1 MVTELP
7 ARRDLC
13 DDKLRQATL
22 VEFRGSNLSDAGS
35 IPAISTEQIDQ
46 QCNCWSIHLTL
57 DNYIRRGYSVGM
69 KMVIHFVW
77 MVGTTMLVVLC
88 IFYPFFPGAYDGLA
102 VTLSAMSQLLGI
114 VGLLLVPIGAVWLAY
129 ELWKKTRR
137 KRNLPYRDREY
148 YFAIASLIAACIV
161 AIIVSL
167 FAFLSMGLSFGLP
180 TLALW
185 FYIVSRLIPGLK
197 LLKKAEAES
206 INPTPFYL
214 IFIPVAVL
222 LIQVTFAARAIEFS
236 RNRAITSSAELIDE
250 IERHHAEQGR
260 YPSSLLAVNKDYKS
274 SIVGIER
281 YHYAPNGDAYNLF
294 FELPALLLNNFG
306 TREFVVYNKLD
317 EHVIPSH
324 VYWILIWTP
333 EELEANQ
340 GWYAV
345 HDASSPHWKYFWF
358 D

>member
-1 MVTELP
+1 
-7 ARRDLC
+7 
-13 DDKLRQATL
+13 
-22 VEFRGSNLSDAGS
+22 
-35 IPAISTEQIDQ
+35 
-46 QCNCWSIHLTL
+46 
-57 DNYIRRGYSVGM
+57 M

-77 MVGTTMLVVLC
+77 MVGTTTLVVLC
-88 IFYPFFPGAYDGLA
+88 VFYPFFPGEYDGLA

-114 VGLLLVPIGAVWLAY
+114 VGPLLVPIGAVWLVY
-129 ELWKKTRR
+129 ELRKPARR
-137 KRNLPYRDREY
+137 KRNRPYTSRGY
-148 YFAIASLIAACIV
+148 YFAITSLIVASIV
-161 AIIVSL
+161 ALIVSL
-167 FAFLSMGLSFGLP
+167 FAFLSMGLSFGLL

-185 FYIVSRLIPGLK
+185 FYTVSRLIPGLK
-197 LLKKAEAES
+197 PLKKAEPEN
-206 INPTPFYL
+206 INLAPAYL

-222 LIQVTFAARAIEFS
+222 LIQVTFADAAIEFS
-236 RNRAITSSAELIDE
+236 RKRAIASSAELINE
-250 IERHHAEQGR
+250 IERHYAEQGR